1 MAAYILLSQIGFCTQ
16 LTTFMSIFFS
26 YGNEVNYTEVGVTTS
41 NPDTRCGIIGIVIY
55 TYKIHRRCFT
65 KKKRAFKNR
74 GYASSPFLMLLV
86 R

>member
-1 MAAYILLSQIGFCTQ
+1 
-16 LTTFMSIFFS
+16 MSILYS
-26 YGNEVNYTEVGVTTS
+26 YGNEVNITEVARTSS
-41 NPDTRCGIIGIVIY
+41 NPDTHCSIISIVIY

-74 GYASSPFLMLLV
+74 GYLRSPFLMLLV